1 MMSTISQKR
10 ELDDLSDREKWI
22 LRLLYAPVKNGAD
35 KSIEGRT
42 RLVKGLFLIERMF
55 DEEFTEFE
63 GTGFSFL
70 AYKYGPF
77 DQSIYAS
84 LERLERD
91 GLIKEESMPEYKGDV
106 IRLTDEDEVLARE
119 AYDELS
125 PKMQKQISWIK
136 ERHVQQPVAQLLNFV
151 YNKYPETAKNSEYSA

>member
-1 MMSTISQKR
+1 MVPPINQRR
-10 ELDDLSDREKWI
+10 ELETLSDREKWI
-22 LRLLYAPVKNGAD
+22 LRLLYAPVKNDAD

-55 DEEFTEFE
+55 DDEFTEFE
-63 GTGFSFL
+63 GTGFSFR

-77 DQSIYAS
+77 DQSIYTS
-84 LERLERD
+84 LERLEND
-91 GLIKEESMPEYKGDV
+91 GLVKEETMPEYKGDV
-106 IRLTDEDEVLARE
+106 IRLTDAGEVLARE
-119 AYDELS
+119 AYEELS
-125 PKMQKQISWIK
+125 SEMQTQVSWIK